1 MTKCKKTWHLRVRLP
16 TNLHNPSAHM
26 TSRADES
33 AERIPLHLLTILY
46 IAIHEYMHD
55 SGRHMRPSDYGIRS
69 SAATSAVIS
78 PLGVTCDPKGIGACL
93 CVRFCEHGGTL

>member
-1 MTKCKKTWHLRVRLP
+1 MSLRRG
-16 TNLHNPSAHM
+16 S
-26 TSRADES
+26 
-33 AERIPLHLLTILY
+33 LHLLTILY

-93 CVRFCEHGGTL
+93 CVRLRAWRHLVSQLTPTYTCDISYFDYD